1 MGALIRAEKNN
12 AAEATEDDA
21 AVQGHQYLTFLVGN
35 ELFAIGIDDI
45 KEIIEYREPAS
56 VPMMPSYL
64 SGVINL
70 RGRVVPVIDLL
81 VRFGRESTTISRRT
95 CIVILELYHDDELQ
109 YLGILV
115 DAVKAVLDIAD
126 TDIEP
131 PPSFGAR
138 LRNDFV
144 KGMGKI
150 GEEFVIILD
159 IEHVLSI
166 EELSMLS
173 EIDSSPSAVLNDP
186 ALLEQNKEP
195 TSEQDTEIKPPK
207 KVAKK
212 KQAKKKQSKKSS

>member
-12 AAEATEDDA
+12 AAEAIEDNA
-21 AVQGHQYLTFLVGN
+21 TIQGNQYLTFSVGN
-35 ELFAIGIDDI
+35 ELFAIGIVDI
-45 KEIIEYREPAS
+45 KEIIEYREPTS

-95 CIVILELYHDDELQ
+95 CIVILEIYHNDELQ
-109 YLGILV
+109 YLGVLV

-144 KGMGKI
+144 SGMGKI

-173 EIDSSPSAVLNDP
+173 EMDDSQLGALEVAAKEDP
-186 ALLEQNKEP
+186 ALLEQNEESNNEP
-195 TSEQDTEIKPPK
+195 VTEQNTEKKQTK
-207 KVAKK
+207 KVEKK
-212 KQAKKKQSKKSS
+212 